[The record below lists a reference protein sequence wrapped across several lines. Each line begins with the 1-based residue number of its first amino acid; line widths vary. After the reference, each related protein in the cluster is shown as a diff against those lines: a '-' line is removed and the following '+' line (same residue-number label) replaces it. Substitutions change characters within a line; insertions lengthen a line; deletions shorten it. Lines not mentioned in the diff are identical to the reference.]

1 MLMKIISSHEKRFR
15 QALADVCDRAAPQ
28 TAKIEA
34 GVKHIV
40 RDVERNGDAA
50 VARYVKK
57 FDGLSLSPKHFR
69 VSSREIRQAYA
80 DVHPKDRQAL
90 KFAARRIRAF
100 HHKQRVS
107 SWMNE
112 ENGVRLG
119 QLITP
124 LNVVGLYVPG
134 GKALYPST
142 VLMNAVPAKVA
153 GVQRVIMCSPTT
165 SGDVDPSLLV
175 AADLAG
181 VDDVYRVGGVHAIGA
196 LAYGTKRIPRADKIV
211 GPGNMYVAAAK
222 RVVYGVVDI
231 DMIAGPSEL
240 LIIADASA
248 NPVHCAADLLCEAEH
263 DEEARV
269 YLVTTSAAFAKKVA
283 REIRVQL
290 PQLTRQRI
298 AARAVDRYA
307 AIFLVSTLQEA
318 FDVAN
323 AVAPEHLE
331 VLLPR
336 PFDHVK
342 KIRNAGAIFL
352 GRYTPP
358 AVADYVAGPNH
369 VLPTGGSARF
379 FSALS
384 VDDYV
389 KRSNV
394 VAYNKRQLKVVA
406 PYVSRLA
413 GLEGLQAHAR
423 SIESRT
429 S

>member
-1 MLMKIISSHEKRFR
+1 MIMKIISSREKRFR
-15 QALADVCDRAAPQ
+15 RALADVCNRAASQ

-34 GVKHIV
+34 GVKDIV

-57 FDGLSLSPKHFR
+57 FDGLSLSPKRFR

-100 HHKQRVS
+100 HHKQRAS

-112 ENGVRLG
+112 ENGVKLG

-153 GVQRVIMCSPTT
+153 GVRRVVMCSPTT

-175 AADLAG
+175 AADVAG
-181 VDDVYRVGGVHAIGA
+181 VDDVYRIGGVHAIGA
-196 LAYGTKRIPRADKIV
+196 LAHGTKQIPRVDKIV
-211 GPGNMYVAAAK
+211 GPGNVYVAAAK
-222 RVVYGVVDI
+222 RVVYGVVDV

-240 LIIADASA
+240 LIIADGSA
-248 NPVHCAADLLCEAEH
+248 NPVHCVADLLCEAEH

-269 YLVTTSAAFAKKVA
+269 YVVTTSAAFAKKVA

-290 PQLTRQRI
+290 PQLTRRRI

-394 VAYNKRQLKVVA
+394 VAYNQRQLRVVA

-413 GLEGLQAHAR
+413 GMEGLQAHAR
-423 SIESRT
+423 SIASRT
-429 S
+429 

>member
-1 MLMKIISSHEKRFR
+1 MLMKIISSHDKTFPK
-15 QALADVCDRAAPQ
+15 ALAEVCDRAAPQ
-28 TAKIEA
+28 AAKIEES
-34 GVKHIV
+34 VKRIL
-40 RDVERNGDAA
+40 RDVARNGDAA

-57 FDGLSLSPKHFR
+57 FDGLSLSPKKFR
-69 VSSREIRQAYA
+69 VSSKEIRQAYA
-80 DVHPKDRQAL
+80 NVPPKDLQAL

-100 HHKQRVS
+100 HQKQRVS
-107 SWMNE
+107 TWVSA
-112 ENGVRLG
+112 ENGVKLG

-124 LNVVGLYVPG
+124 LEVVGLYVPG

-142 VLMNAVPAKVA
+142 VLMNAIPAKVA
-153 GVQRVIMCSPTT
+153 GVPRVIMCSPTT
-165 SGDVDPSLLV
+165 SMAIDPYLLV
-175 AADLAG
+175 AADIAG
-181 VDDVYRVGGVHAIGA
+181 VDEVYRIGGVHAIGA
-196 LAYGTKRIPRADKIV
+196 LAYGTKQIPRADKIV

-240 LIIADASA
+240 LVIADESA
-248 NPVHCAADLLCEAEH
+248 NPVYCAADLLCEAEH

-269 YLVTTSAAFAKKVA
+269 YLVTTSASLAQKVA
-283 REIRVQL
+283 QEIRLQL
-290 PQLTRQRI
+290 PQLTRRHI
-298 AARAVDRYA
+298 ATRSVGDYA
-307 AIFLVSTLQEA
+307 KIFLVSTLQEA

-323 AVAPEHLE
+323 AIAPEHLE

-336 PFDHVK
+336 PFDYVK
-342 KIRNAGAIFL
+342 KIRHAGAIFL
-352 GRYTPP
+352 GGYTPP

-384 VDDYV
+384 VDDYI
-389 KRSNV
+389 KRSNI
-394 VAYNKRQLKVVA
+394 VAYNKHQLKVVT

-413 GLEGLQAHAR
+413 GMEGLQAHAR
-423 SIESRT
+423 SIESRA